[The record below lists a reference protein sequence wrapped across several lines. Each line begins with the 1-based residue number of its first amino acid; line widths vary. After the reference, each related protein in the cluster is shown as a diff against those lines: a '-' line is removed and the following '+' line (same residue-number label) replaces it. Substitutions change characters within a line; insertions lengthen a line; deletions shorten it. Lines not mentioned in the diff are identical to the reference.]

1 MADDPTTTTVLF
13 LHGLGQTPDD
23 WQAQIGALPE
33 AWTGQA
39 PWIAGLD
46 PAEQPVFKMDEA
58 IAAVVAHLDG
68 QGLERAHVCGNSLG
82 AMVAIRLAARHPDR
96 VDKLV
101 VSGGQVRPT
110 RIVMTLQ
117 VGSMRRT
124 SEAKFAKQG
133 IDKQKAIAVVEG
145 LAKVDL
151 RPDLRLVQAPTLV
164 LVGARE
170 RGSFAVSRLIS
181 KRIKRGKL
189 GTIKG
194 AHPLNTA
201 SPDDYNAAMV
211 EFLAEADA

>member
-1 MADDPTTTTVLF
+1 MF
-13 LHGLGQTPDD
+13 LHGLGQTPQD
-23 WQAQIGALPE
+23 WQDQVTALPDGWS
-33 AWTGQA
+33 AHA
-39 PWIAGLD
+39 PWLAGLNPTD
-46 PAEQPVFKMDEA
+46 KPAFKMDEA
-58 IAAVVAHLDG
+58 VAALVSHLDAHG
-68 QGLERAHVCGNSLG
+68 TERTHLCGSSLG
-82 AMVAIRLAARHPDR
+82 AMVAIRFAARHPDR
-96 VDKLV
+96 VDRLV
-101 VSGGQVRPT
+101 VSGGQVRPA

-124 SEAKFAKQG
+124 PEEKFAKQG

-181 KRIKRGKL
+181 KRIKQGKL

-201 SPDDYNAAMV
+201 SPGDYNTAMV
-211 EFLAEADA
+211 GFLTNTD